1 MEAWQQGEF
10 GNPIGAQIKVNA
22 LRKVCQSFSKQS
34 MDVLM
39 EIMLNPMSEE
49 KNRIAVAK
57 FILEQGYGKAP
68 QSMEFKIT
76 EGLSPNMMSSD
87 QLRMFASGK
96 IQELIINLHQTGKLD
111 EYLKSNQLSLEAP
124 TVETIEAPKG
134 KSK

>member
-10 GNPIGAQIKVNA
+10 GNPIGTQIKVNS

-49 KNRIAVAK
+49 KSRIAVAK

-68 QSMEFKIT
+68 QSMEFKVT
-76 EGLSPNMMSSD
+76 EGLSPNMMSTE

-96 IQELIINLHQTGKLD
+96 VQELILNLHQTGKLD
-111 EYLKSNQLSLEAP
+111 EYLKSTQLSLEAP
-124 TVETIEAPKG
+124 KPY
-134 KSK
+134 